1 VSIDSACL
9 AVKKKLWFKKIIIMN
24 LFFMTAESE
33 QTDRQALLLSSLGG
47 GWVSFIALREYLA
60 EHLGVQASSTVKLS
74 ETTILI
80 KKLWFE
86 PKLIGFHWNQRAPAE
101 ELLGVVC
108 WNPLRRNWTCYCS
121 CFSCHCWTSNTA
133 VILLNCSFS
142 RYRALLWSFSHSLFS
157 WETWKYDFQRS
168 EAFRL

>member
-1 VSIDSACL
+1 
-9 AVKKKLWFKKIIIMN
+9 MN

-80 KKLWFE
+80 KKL
-86 PKLIGFHWNQRAPAE
+86 
-101 ELLGVVC
+101 
-108 WNPLRRNWTCYCS
+108 
-121 CFSCHCWTSNTA
+121 
-133 VILLNCSFS
+133 
-142 RYRALLWSFSHSLFS
+142 
-157 WETWKYDFQRS
+157 
-168 EAFRL
+168 